1 VAKTH
6 TNFYLIC
13 GGLMMTGKLDDKEY
27 LFAMLAAL
35 VKREGGELRISE
47 EEISKLQTSDVIA
60 LLYDTKTGEVVL
72 RVGDYQKKL
81 EDMELSTVLF
91 NNKADDTYEN

>member
-1 VAKTH
+1 
-6 TNFYLIC
+6 
-13 GGLMMTGKLDDKEY
+13 MTGKLDDKEY

>member
-1 VAKTH
+1 
-6 TNFYLIC
+6 
-13 GGLMMTGKLDDKEY
+13 MTGKLDDKEY

-72 RVGDYQKKL
+72 RVGDYQKSLKTWSFL
-81 EDMELSTVLF
+81 LCFLIIKQMILTKTKRTAF
-91 NNKADDTYEN
+91 